1 MPQTNCAGRSKEIIP
16 ASCHRLH
23 HQLHSHRQGLRL
35 VYLPKLRSFL
45 RGVSNVTAWQE
56 VRAMDMEVLCTI
68 ALNVCAAWLTQT
80 IKIQME
86 YRTRYA
92 AWMMTRQLN
101 IFSVQVAFT
110 WSLRLA
116 CSPVFCVQSCL
127 KWRQL
132 YPHMPDELK
141 TKGEADFSW
150 HDFNASLL
158 ISVHSKKCWFF

>member
-1 MPQTNCAGRSKEIIP
+1 VPQTNCAGRSKEIIP

-68 ALNVCAAWLTQT
+68 ALYMCAAWLTQT

-110 WSLRLA
+110 
-116 CSPVFCVQSCL
+116 
-127 KWRQL
+127 
-132 YPHMPDELK
+132 
-141 TKGEADFSW
+141 
-150 HDFNASLL
+150 
-158 ISVHSKKCWFF
+158 